1 MEVPLS
7 SIPNKNLSP
16 KEFCERHNCS
26 LSHFYNLLAAG
37 KLTALK
43 DGKKTIITPE
53 EAARYQASLPA
64 MVSRAKPPKP
74 SRAA

>member
-1 MEVPLS
+1 MS

-43 DGKKTIITPE
+43 DGKKTIISAE
-53 EAARYQASLPA
+53 EAARYQASLPP